1 MPIIHFINNKTQTAG
16 GMKNV
21 LNYVSRKEK
30 TVSEDKR
37 FVTGVNCSPETAI
50 AEMTATKNL
59 YHKPDGRLYYHLV
72 QSFPSGY
79 EIEPELAHK
88 IAVELAEKAFGK
100 YEVVVATHI
109 DREHIHSHLVLNSVS
124 FEDGKKYHSNKES
137 VEELMKLN
145 DEICRRYGVH
155 VLDTPKKKMNKDYL
169 SDNEYR
175 SAKRGESFKWE
186 LMNVINQVMK
196 QAKSKK
202 QFCYLMKQQGYD
214 VRWEGNRKYIT
225 YTCPNGRRCRD
236 NKLHGEKYRKEN
248 MEYEF
253 KARRIAADVRQG
265 IVGSGRHT
273 ADGIGARFQLES
285 TDSTQQGNGTGAVR
299 DTANTVDIINESRN
313 GTGAENSPLRAERY
327 HSDLSEAA
335 ESGSGTVGNSNGSTG
350 ESNSGPVLTGWEA
363 ERGIWLET
371 ESARRIQAQA
381 KIKSSQVDS
390 DITVGIDS
398 IIGSVPAVA
407 SIIDDEPSDDTE
419 YAREH
424 TDSKALA
431 EERERK
437 EALGIHMG

>member
-21 LNYVSRKEK
+21 LSYVSRKEK
-30 TVSEDKR
+30 TVSEDKH
-37 FVTGVNCSPETAI
+37 FVTGVNCSPETALD
-50 AEMTATKNL
+50 EMTATKNL

-137 VEELMKLN
+137 VEQLMKLS
-145 DEICRRYGVH
+145 DEICQRYGVH
-155 VLDTPKKKMNKDYL
+155 VLDTPKKKMNRDYL
-169 SDNEYR
+169 SDSEYR

-214 VRWEGNRKYIT
+214 VRWEDNRKYIT

-236 NKLHGEKYRKEN
+236 NKLHGDKYRKEN

-253 KARRIAADVRQG
+253 ETRRIAADVRQG
-265 IVGSGRHT
+265 IVGSVGHS
-273 ADGIGARFQLES
+273 ADSGSARFQLES
-285 TDSTQQGNGTGAVR
+285 TDRIEQADVAGAVG
-299 DTANTVDIINESRN
+299 DTANAIGVVNESRDR
-313 GTGAENSPLRAERY
+313 TGAENSSLRAEGY
-327 HSDLSEAA
+327 HSDLSGTA
-335 ESGSGTVGNSNGSTG
+335 GSNVGNRDFSSRAVE

-363 ERGIWLET
+363 ERGIWLEVERT
-371 ESARRIQAQA
+371 RRIQAQA
-381 KIKSSQVDS
+381 QIKSSQVDS
-390 DITVGIDS
+390 DLAVSLDSFVG
-398 IIGSVPAVA
+398 GVTAVA
-407 SIIDDEPSDDTE
+407 SMIDDEPADDTE

-424 TDSKALA
+424 VDSKALA
-431 EERERK
+431 EEREWK
-437 EALGIHMG
+437 EAHGIHMG

>member
-16 GMKNV
+16 GMRNV

-37 FVTGVNCSPETAI
+37 FVTGVNCLPETALD
-50 AEMTATKNL
+50 EMTATKNL
-59 YHKPDGRLYYHLV
+59 FHKNDGRLYYHLV

-88 IAVELAEKAFGK
+88 IAVELAEKAFNK

-137 VEELMKLN
+137 VEELMKLS
-145 DEICRRYGVH
+145 DEICQRYNVH
-155 VLDTPKKKMNKDYL
+155 VLDAPKKKMNKDFL
-169 SDNEYR
+169 SDSEYR

-196 QAKSKK
+196 KAKSKK
-202 QFCYLMKQQGYD
+202 QFCYMMKQQGYD
-214 VRWEGNRKYIT
+214 VRWEDNRKYIT

-236 NKLHGEKYRKEN
+236 NKLHGERYRKEN

-273 ADGIGARFQLES
+273 ADSGGARFQLES
-285 TDSTQQGNGTGAVR
+285 ADRIEQADVAGAAGNTQPTVGAV
-299 DTANTVDIINESRN
+299 NESRDR
-313 GTGAENSPLRAERY
+313 TGAENSTLRAERY
-327 HSDLSEAA
+327 NSELSGAA
-335 ESGSGTVGNSNGSTG
+335 GSNVGNRDFSSRAVE
-350 ESNSGPVLTGWEA
+350 ESNSGPVITGWEA
-363 ERGIWLET
+363 ERGIWLEA
-371 ESARRIQAQA
+371 ERARRIQAQA
-381 KIKSSQVDS
+381 QLESSQVDS

-398 IIGSVPAVA
+398 IIGSVTAVA
-407 SIIDDEPSDDTE
+407 SIIEDEPVDDTE

-424 TDSKALA
+424 VDRKALA
-431 EERERK
+431 KEIRKKEE
-437 EALGIHMG
+437 LGMHMG

>member
-37 FVTGVNCSPETAI
+37 FVTGVNCSPETALD
-50 AEMTATKNL
+50 EMTATKNL
-59 YHKPDGRLYYHLV
+59 YHKTDGRLYYHLV

-88 IAVELAEKAFGK
+88 IAVELAEKAFNR
-100 YEVVVATHI
+100 YEVIVATHI
-109 DREHIHSHLVLNSVS
+109 DREHIHSHLVVNSVS
-124 FEDGKKYHSNKES
+124 FKDGKKYHSDRES
-137 VEELMKLN
+137 VEQLMKLS

-155 VLDTPKKKMNKDYL
+155 VLDAPKKKMNRDYL
-169 SDNEYR
+169 SDSEYR

-202 QFCYLMKQQGYD
+202 QFCFLMKQQGYD
-214 VRWEGNRKYIT
+214 VRWEDNRKYIT
-225 YTCPNGRRCRD
+225 YTCPNKRKCRD

-253 KARRIAADVRQG
+253 KARRITADVRQG
-265 IVGSGRHT
+265 IISSGGNSASSVGTRC
-273 ADGIGARFQLES
+273 QLES
-285 TDSTQQGNGTGAVR
+285 ADKVEQTDVAGAAGNTHQTLGAG
-299 DTANTVDIINESRN
+299 DESGYR
-313 GTGAENSPLRAERY
+313 TGAENSAFRAERY
-327 HSDLSEAA
+327 HSDLSGTA
-335 ESGSGTVGNSNGSTG
+335 GSNVGNCDFSSRGVE
-350 ESNSGPVLTGWEA
+350 ESNSGARLTGWEA
-363 ERGIWLET
+363 ERGIWLEA
-371 ESARRIQAQA
+371 ERARRIQAQTQ
-381 KIKSSQVDS
+381 IEGSQVDS
-390 DITVGIDS
+390 DLAVSLDSVVGSIT
-398 IIGSVPAVA
+398 AVA
-407 SIIDDEPSDDTE
+407 AMIEDEPADDTE
-419 YAREH
+419 YVQEH

>member
-16 GMKNV
+16 GMRNV

-37 FVTGVNCSPETAI
+37 FVTGVNCSPETALD
-50 AEMTATKNL
+50 EMTATKNL

-79 EIEPELAHK
+79 DIAPELAHR
-88 IAVELAEKAFGK
+88 IAVELAEKAFNK

-137 VEELMKLN
+137 VEQLMKLS
-145 DEICRRYGVH
+145 DEICRQYGVH
-155 VLDTPKKKMNKDYL
+155 VLDAPKKKINKDFL
-169 SDNEYR
+169 SDSEYR

-196 QAKSKK
+196 QAKTRK
-202 QFCYLMKQQGYD
+202 QFCYMMKRQGYD
-214 VRWEGNRKYIT
+214 VRWEDNRKYIT

-236 NKLHGEKYRKEN
+236 NKLHGERYRKEN

-253 KARRIAADVRQG
+253 ETRRIAEDVRQG
-265 IVGSGRHT
+265 IVGSGGHS
-273 ADGIGARFQLES
+273 ANSGGARFQLES

-313 GTGAENSPLRAERY
+313 GTGAENSTLRAERY
-327 HSDLSEAA
+327 HSDLSGAT
-335 ESGSGTVGNSNGSTG
+335 GSNVGNRDFSSRAVE

-363 ERGIWLET
+363 ERGIWLEA
-371 ESARRIQAQA
+371 ERARRVQAQA

-390 DITVGIDS
+390 DLTVGFDSVID
-398 IIGSVPAVA
+398 GVTAVA
-407 SIIDDEPSDDTE
+407 SLIEDEPDDDIE

-424 TDSKALA
+424 IDSKALA
-431 EERERK
+431 EEREWK
-437 EALGIHMG
+437 EAHGIHMG

>member
-37 FVTGVNCSPETAI
+37 FVTGVNCSPETALD
-50 AEMTATKNL
+50 EMTATKNL
-59 YHKPDGRLYYHLV
+59 YHKADGRLYYHLV

-100 YEVVVATHI
+100 YECVVATHI
-109 DREHIHSHLVLNSVS
+109 DREHIHSHLVMNSVS
-124 FEDGKKYHSNKES
+124 FENGKKYHSNKES
-137 VEELMKLN
+137 VEELMKLS
-145 DEICRRYGVH
+145 DEICRRYGIH
-155 VLDTPKKKMNKDYL
+155 VLDTPKKKMNRDYL
-169 SDNEYR
+169 SDSEYR

-202 QFCYLMKQQGYD
+202 QFCYMMKQQGYD
-214 VRWEGNRKYIT
+214 VRWEDNRKYIT

-236 NKLHGEKYRKEN
+236 NKLHGDKYRKEN

-253 KARRIAADVRQG
+253 ETRRIAADVRQG
-265 IVGSGRHT
+265 IVSSGRHS
-273 ADGIGARFQLES
+273 ADSVSARLQLES
-285 TDSTQQGNGTGAVR
+285 ADRTQQADVAGAAG
-299 DTANTVDIINESRN
+299 DTHQTLGAGDESRN
-313 GTGAENSPLRAERY
+313 GTGAKNSPLRAEEY
-327 HSDLSEAA
+327 HSDLSGAA
-335 ESGSGTVGNSNGSTG
+335 ESGSRTVENSNSSTG
-350 ESNSGPVLTGWEA
+350 ESNSVPVITGWET
-363 ERGIWLET
+363 ERGIWLEA
-371 ESARRIQAQA
+371 ERARRIQAQA

-390 DITVGIDS
+390 DLAVGIDS
-398 IIGSVPAVA
+398 IVGGVA
-407 SIIDDEPSDDTE
+407 AMASLIEDEPADDTE

-424 TDSKALA
+424 VDSKALA

>member
-1 MPIIHFINNKTQTAG
+1 MPIIHFINKKTQTAG
-16 GMKNV
+16 GMRNV

-37 FVTGVNCSPETAI
+37 FVTGVNCAPETALD
-50 AEMTATKNL
+50 EMTATKNL
-59 YHKPDGRLYYHLV
+59 YHKTNGRLYYHLV

-79 EIEPELAHK
+79 EIEPKLAHK
-88 IAVELAEKAFGK
+88 IAVELAEKAFNK

-109 DREHIHSHLVLNSVS
+109 DREHVHSHLVINSVS

-137 VEELMKLN
+137 VEQLMKLS
-145 DEICRRYGVH
+145 DEICQKYGVH

-169 SDNEYR
+169 SDSEYR

-196 QAKSKK
+196 QAKTKK

-214 VRWEGNRKYIT
+214 VRWEDKRKYIT

-236 NKLHGEKYRKEN
+236 SKLHGDKYRKEN

-253 KARRIAADVRQG
+253 ETRRIAADVRQG
-265 IVGSGRHT
+265 IVGSSGHS
-273 ADGIGARFQLES
+273 ADSGGARFQLES
-285 TDSTQQGNGTGAVR
+285 ADRIEQADVAGAAGDTQQTLGAVDEIR
-299 DTANTVDIINESRN
+299 DR
-313 GTGAENSPLRAERY
+313 TGAEKSTLRAEEY
-327 HSDLSEAA
+327 HSDLSGAA
-335 ESGSGTVGNSNGSTG
+335 ESGSGTVGNSNGSTE
-350 ESNSGPVLTGWEA
+350 ESNSGPVITGWET
-363 ERGIWLET
+363 ERGIWLEA
-371 ESARRIQAQA
+371 ERARRIQAQA
-381 KIKSSQVDS
+381 QIESCQVDS
-390 DITVGIDS
+390 NLTVGLDS
-398 IIGSVPAVA
+398 IVSGVA
-407 SIIDDEPSDDTE
+407 TMASMIDDEPAEDTE

-424 TDSKALA
+424 VDSKALA

>member
-21 LNYVSRKEK
+21 LNYVRRKEK

-37 FVTGVNCSPETAI
+37 FVTGVNCSPETALD
-50 AEMTATKNL
+50 EMTATKNL
-59 YHKPDGRLYYHLV
+59 YHKNDGRLYYHLV

-79 EIEPELAHK
+79 EIEPELVHK
-88 IAVELAEKAFGK
+88 IAVELAEKAFNK

-124 FEDGKKYHSNKES
+124 FEDGNKYHSNKES
-137 VEELMKLN
+137 IEQLMKLS
-145 DEICRRYGVH
+145 DEICQHYGVH
-155 VLDTPKKKMNKDYL
+155 VLDTPKKKMNRDYL
-169 SDNEYR
+169 SDSEYR

-214 VRWEGNRKYIT
+214 VRWEDNRKYIT
-225 YTCPNGRRCRD
+225 YTCPNKRKCRD
-236 NKLHGEKYRKEN
+236 NMLHGDKYRKEN

-253 KARRIAADVRQG
+253 ETRRITADVRQG
-265 IVGSGRHT
+265 IVGSGRHS
-273 ADGIGARFQLES
+273 ADSGGARFQLES

-313 GTGAENSPLRAERY
+313 GTGAENSTLRAERY

-350 ESNSGPVLTGWEA
+350 ESNSGPVLTGWET
-363 ERGIWLET
+363 ERGIWLEVERT
-371 ESARRIQAQA
+371 RRIQAQA

-390 DITVGIDS
+390 DLAVSLDSVVG
-398 IIGSVPAVA
+398 GVTAVA
-407 SIIDDEPSDDTE
+407 SMIDDEPADDTE

-437 EALGIHMG
+437 EAHGIHMG

>member
-16 GMKNV
+16 GMRNV
-21 LNYVSRKEK
+21 LAYVIRKEK

-37 FVTGVNCSPETAI
+37 FVTGVNCSPETALD
-50 AEMTATKNL
+50 EMTATKNL

-109 DREHIHSHLVLNSVS
+109 DREHIHSHLVMNSVS

-137 VEELMKLN
+137 VKQLMKLS
-145 DEICRRYGVH
+145 DEICQHYGVH
-155 VLDTPKKKMNKDYL
+155 VLDTPKKKMNRDYL
-169 SDNEYR
+169 SDSEYR

-196 QAKSKK
+196 QAKTKK
-202 QFCYLMKQQGYD
+202 QFCYLMKQQGYS
-214 VRWEGNRKYIT
+214 VRWEDNRKYIT

-236 NKLHGEKYRKEN
+236 NKLHGERYRKEN

-253 KARRIAADVRQG
+253 KARRITADVRQG
-265 IVGSGRHT
+265 IVGSGGHS
-273 ADGIGARFQLES
+273 ADSGGARFQLES
-285 TDSTQQGNGTGAVR
+285 ADRIEQADVAGAVR
-299 DTANTVDIINESRN
+299 DTANTVDIVNESRN
-313 GTGAENSPLRAERY
+313 GTGAENSTLRAEEY
-327 HSDLSEAA
+327 HSDLSGTA
-335 ESGSGTVGNSNGSTG
+335 GSNVGNRDFSSRAVE
-350 ESNSGPVLTGWEA
+350 ESNSRPVLTGWEA
-363 ERGIWLET
+363 ERGIWLEA
-371 ESARRIQAQA
+371 ERARRIQAQA
-381 KIKSSQVDS
+381 QIKSSQVDS
-390 DITVGIDS
+390 DLAVGFDS
-398 IIGSVPAVA
+398 IVGGVA
-407 SIIDDEPSDDTE
+407 AMATLIEDEPADDTE

-424 TDSKALA
+424 VDRKALA

-437 EALGIHMG
+437 EAHGIHMG

>member
-37 FVTGVNCSPETAI
+37 FVTGINCAPETALD
-50 AEMTATKNL
+50 EMTATKNL
-59 YHKPDGRLYYHLV
+59 YHKNDGRLYYHLV

-79 EIEPELAHK
+79 EIKPELAHK

-100 YEVVVATHI
+100 YECVVATHI
-109 DREHIHSHLVLNSVS
+109 DREHIHSHFVFNSVS

-137 VEELMKLN
+137 VEKLMNLS
-145 DEICRRYGVH
+145 DEVCRRYGVH
-155 VLDTPKKKMNKDYL
+155 VLDTPKKKMNRDYL
-169 SDNEYR
+169 SDSEYR

-202 QFCYLMKQQGYD
+202 QFCYMMKQQGYD
-214 VRWEGNRKYIT
+214 VRWEDNRKYIT
-225 YTCPNGRRCRD
+225 YICPNGRRCRD
-236 NKLHGEKYRKEN
+236 NKLHGERYRKEN

-253 KARRIAADVRQG
+253 KARRITADVRQG
-265 IVGSGRHT
+265 IVGSGGHS
-273 ADGIGARFQLES
+273 ANSGGARFQLES
-285 TDSTQQGNGTGAVR
+285 ADRIEQADVAGAAGDTQQTLGAVDEIR
-299 DTANTVDIINESRN
+299 DR
-313 GTGAENSPLRAERY
+313 TGDEKSTLRAEEY
-327 HSDLSEAA
+327 HSDLSGAA
-335 ESGSGTVGNSNGSTG
+335 ESGSGTVGNSNGSTE
-350 ESNSGPVLTGWEA
+350 ESNSGPVITGWET
-363 ERGIWLET
+363 ERGIWLEA
-371 ESARRIQAQA
+371 ERARRIQAQA
-381 KIKSSQVDS
+381 QIESCQVDS
-390 DITVGIDS
+390 NLTVGLDS
-398 IIGSVPAVA
+398 IVSGVA
-407 SIIDDEPSDDTE
+407 TMASMIDDEPAEDTE

-424 TDSKALA
+424 VDSKALA

>member
-1 MPIIHFINNKTQTAG
+1 MPIIHFANSKNQTTG
-16 GMKNV
+16 GLKK
-21 LNYVSRKEK
+21 LLGYVSREK
-30 TVSEDKR
+30 KTKLEDRR
-37 FVTGVNCSPETAI
+37 FVSGINCSPESAYQ
-50 AEMTATKNL
+50 EMLLTKQANG
-59 YHKPDGRLYYHLV
+59 KTGGRLYYHLV

-79 EIEPELAHK
+79 EIDPELAHK
-88 IAVELAEKAFGK
+88 IAVELAEKAFNK

-109 DREHIHSHLVLNSVS
+109 DREHIHSHFVYNSVS

-137 VEELMKLN
+137 VEELMKLS
-145 DEICRRYGVH
+145 DEICHRYGVH

-169 SDNEYR
+169 SDSEYR

-214 VRWEGNRKYIT
+214 VRWEDNRKYIT

-236 NKLHGEKYRKEN
+236 NKLHGERYRKEN

-253 KARRIAADVRQG
+253 ETRRIAADVRQG
-265 IVGSGRHT
+265 IVGSVGHS
-273 ADGIGARFQLES
+273 ADSVSARLQLES
-285 TDSTQQGNGTGAVR
+285 ADRIEQADVAGAAG
-299 DTANTVDIINESRN
+299 DTYQTLGAGDESRN
-313 GTGAENSPLRAERY
+313 GTGAENSAFRAERY

-350 ESNSGPVLTGWEA
+350 ESNSGPVITGWEA
-363 ERGIWLET
+363 ERGIWLEA
-371 ESARRIQAQA
+371 ERARRIQAQA

-390 DITVGIDS
+390 DLAVGIDS
-398 IIGSVPAVA
+398 VVGGVTAVA
-407 SIIDDEPSDDTE
+407 SMIEDEPADDTE

-431 EERERK
+431 EEREWK
-437 EALGIHMG
+437 EAHGIHMG

>member
-21 LNYVSRKEK
+21 LNYVKRKEK

-37 FVTGVNCSPETAI
+37 FVTGINCSPETALD
-50 AEMTATKNL
+50 EMTATKNL

-72 QSFPSGY
+72 QSFPNGY

-88 IAVELAEKAFGK
+88 IAVELAEKAFNK

-124 FEDGKKYHSNKES
+124 FEKGKKYHSNKES
-137 VEELMKLN
+137 VEQLMKIS
-145 DEICRRYGVH
+145 DEICQRYGVH
-155 VLDTPKKKMNKDYL
+155 VLDAPKKKMNKDFL
-169 SDNEYR
+169 SDSEYR

-202 QFCYLMKQQGYD
+202 QFCYMMKQQGYD
-214 VRWEGNRKYIT
+214 VRWEDNRKYIT

-236 NKLHGEKYRKEN
+236 NKLHGERYRKEN

-265 IVGSGRHT
+265 IVSSGGHS
-273 ADGIGARFQLES
+273 ANSGGARFQLES
-285 TDSTQQGNGTGAVR
+285 ADKFEQADVTGAVG
-299 DTANTVDIINESRN
+299 DTHQTLGAGDESRDRTGTEN
-313 GTGAENSPLRAERY
+313 GTFRAEKY

-363 ERGIWLET
+363 ERGIWLEA
-371 ESARRIQAQA
+371 ERARRIQAQA
-381 KIKSSQVDS
+381 KILSSQA
-390 DITVGIDS
+390 GKLNEEY
-398 IIGSVPAVA
+398 GSKLKELDEYKHKLRLKVA
-407 SIIDDEPSDDTE
+407 KWIVVSQSVLI
-419 YAREH
+419 
-424 TDSKALA
+424 ALSA
-431 EERERK
+431 
-437 EALGIHMG
+437 ALQLWLR

>member
-21 LNYVSRKEK
+21 LEYVSRKEK

-37 FVTGVNCSPETAI
+37 FVTGVNCSPETALD
-50 AEMTATKNL
+50 EMTATKNL
-59 YHKPDGRLYYHLV
+59 YHKTDGRLYYHLV

-88 IAVELAEKAFGK
+88 IAVELAEKAFNK

-137 VEELMKLN
+137 VEELMKLS
-145 DEICRRYGVH
+145 DEICQRYGVH
-155 VLDTPKKKMNKDYL
+155 VLDAPKKNVKKDLL
-169 SDNEYR
+169 SDSEYR

-196 QAKSKK
+196 QAKTKK
-202 QFCYLMKQQGYD
+202 QFCFLMKQQGYD
-214 VRWEGNRKYIT
+214 VRWEDNRKYIT

-236 NKLHGEKYRKEN
+236 NKLHGERYRKEN

-253 KARRIAADVRQG
+253 ETRRIAADVRQG
-265 IVGSGRHT
+265 IVGSGGHS
-273 ADGIGARFQLES
+273 ASSVSARCQLES
-285 TDSTQQGNGTGAVR
+285 ADKIEQADVAGAAG
-299 DTANTVDIINESRN
+299 DTHQTLGAGDESRN
-313 GTGAENSPLRAERY
+313 GTGAENSPFRAERY

-350 ESNSGPVLTGWEA
+350 ESNSRPVITGWET
-363 ERGIWLET
+363 ERGIWLEA
-371 ESARRIQAQA
+371 ERARRIQAQA
-381 KIKSSQVDS
+381 KIEGSQVDS
-390 DITVGIDS
+390 NLAFSLDSVVG
-398 IIGSVPAVA
+398 GVATMA
-407 SIIDDEPSDDTE
+407 SIIEDEPADDTE

-437 EALGIHMG
+437 AAFGIHMG

>member
-30 TVSEDKR
+30 TQTEDKR
-37 FVTGVNCSPETAI
+37 FVTGVNCSPETALD
-50 AEMTATKNL
+50 EMTATKNL

-100 YEVVVATHI
+100 YECIVATHI
-109 DREHIHSHLVLNSVS
+109 DREHIHSHLVMNSVS

-137 VEELMKLN
+137 VEQLMKLS

-155 VLDTPKKKMNKDYL
+155 VLDAPKKKMNKDYL

-196 QAKSKK
+196 QAKTRK
-202 QFCYLMKQQGYD
+202 QFCYMMKQQGYS
-214 VRWEGNRKYIT
+214 VRWEDNRKYIT
-225 YTCPNGRRCRD
+225 YTCPNKRKCRD
-236 NKLHGEKYRKEN
+236 NKLHGERYRKEN

-265 IVGSGRHT
+265 IVGSGGYS
-273 ADGIGARFQLES
+273 ADSVSARLQLES

-299 DTANTVDIINESRN
+299 DTANTVDIVNESRN
-313 GTGAENSPLRAERY
+313 RTGAENSALRADEY
-327 HSDLSEAA
+327 HSDLSGAA
-335 ESGSGTVGNSNGSTG
+335 GSNVGNRDFSSRAVE

-371 ESARRIQAQA
+371 ERARRIQAQA

-390 DITVGIDS
+390 DLAVGIDS
-398 IIGSVPAVA
+398 IIGGVATMA
-407 SIIDDEPSDDTE
+407 SIIEDEPADDTE

-424 TDSKALA
+424 IDSKALA

>member
-37 FVTGVNCSPETAI
+37 FVTGVNCSPETALD
-50 AEMTATKNL
+50 EMTATKNL
-59 YHKPDGRLYYHLV
+59 YHKPNGRLYYHLV

-79 EIEPELAHK
+79 DIEPELAHK
-88 IAVELAEKAFGK
+88 IAVELADKAFGK
-100 YEVVVATHI
+100 YECLVATHI

-137 VEELMKLN
+137 VEQLMKLS
-145 DEICRRYGVH
+145 DEICQRYNVH
-155 VLDTPKKKMNKDYL
+155 VLDAPKKKMNKDFL
-169 SDNEYR
+169 SDSEYR

-186 LMNVINQVMK
+186 LMNIINQVMK
-196 QAKSKK
+196 QAKTKK
-202 QFCYLMKQQGYD
+202 QFCYMMKQQGYN
-214 VRWEGNRKYIT
+214 VRWEDNRKYIT

-236 NKLHGEKYRKEN
+236 NKLHGERYRKEN

-285 TDSTQQGNGTGAVR
+285 ADRIEQADVAGAIGNTQPTLSAG
-299 DTANTVDIINESRN
+299 DESRN
-313 GTGAENSPLRAERY
+313 GTGVENNTLRAEGY
-327 HSDLSEAA
+327 HSDLSGVA
-335 ESGSGTVGNSNGSTG
+335 GSNVGNHDFSSRAVE
-350 ESNSGPVLTGWEA
+350 ESNSRPLLTGWEA
-363 ERGIWLET
+363 ERAVWLEAERT
-371 ESARRIQAQA
+371 QRIQAQA
-381 KIKSSQVDS
+381 QLESCQVDS
-390 DITVGIDS
+390 DIAVNLDS
-398 IIGSVPAVA
+398 IVGGVTAMATLIE
-407 SIIDDEPSDDTE
+407 DEPAEDNE

-424 TDSKALA
+424 VDSKALT
-431 EERERK
+431 EEREWK
-437 EALGIHMG
+437 EAHGIHMG

>member
-37 FVTGVNCSPETAI
+37 FVTGVNCSPETALD
-50 AEMTATKNL
+50 EMTATKNL
-59 YHKPDGRLYYHLV
+59 FHKNDGRLYYHLV

-100 YEVVVATHI
+100 YECVVATHI
-109 DREHIHSHLVLNSVS
+109 DREHIHSHLVMNSVS

-137 VEELMKLN
+137 VEQLMKLS

-155 VLDTPKKKMNKDYL
+155 VLDTPKKKMNKDFL
-169 SDNEYR
+169 SDSEYR

-202 QFCYLMKQQGYD
+202 QFCYMMKQQGYS
-214 VRWEGNRKYIT
+214 VRWEDNRKYIT

-236 NKLHGEKYRKEN
+236 NKLHGDKYRKEN

-253 KARRIAADVRQG
+253 KARRITADVRQG
-265 IVGSGRHT
+265 IVGSGGHS
-273 ADGIGARFQLES
+273 ADSGGARFQLES

-299 DTANTVDIINESRN
+299 DTANIVDIVNESRN
-313 GTGAENSPLRAERY
+313 RTGAENSALRADEY
-327 HSDLSEAA
+327 HSDLSGAT
-335 ESGSGTVGNSNGSTG
+335 ESNVGNRDFSSRAVE
-350 ESNSGPVLTGWEA
+350 ESNSGPVITGWEA

-371 ESARRIQAQA
+371 ERARRIQAQA
-381 KIKSSQVDS
+381 QIESCQVDS
-390 DITVGIDS
+390 DLADGIDS
-398 IIGSVPAVA
+398 IVGGVAAVA
-407 SIIDDEPSDDTE
+407 SIIEDEPADDTE
-419 YAREH
+419 YAREYV
-424 TDSKALA
+424 DSRALA

-437 EALGIHMG
+437 EAHGIHMG